1 MQRSI
6 QLVLAL
12 LMATIV
18 SAIPVVADEG
28 LEIDWSRA
36 DIGVNVMYGGSF
48 NLTGMV
54 GRPDAGAEMVGGGF
68 ALTGGVY
75 GVTIVSQPSST
86 PIPGVTI
93 IGLWALAAIL
103 LIGARLYGG
112 GYTTVRRATSND

>member
-1 MQRSI
+1 MERFI
-6 QLVLAL
+6 QLVLVL
-12 LMATIV
+12 LIAIAV
-18 SAIPVVADEG
+18 SAIPAAADG
-28 LEIDWSRA
+28 DLEIDWSRA
-36 DIGVNVMYGGSF
+36 DIGVNVMYGGAF

-75 GVTIVSQPSST
+75 GATIVSQPSST

-93 IGLWALAAIL
+93 IGLWALAAML

-112 GYTTVRRATSND
+112 GHTTARRATPND